1 METLLLPFSPRFIVL
16 TTCSVVTVLLLG
28 VGIVDHK
35 VLKLIA
41 IPLAIFGALTL
52 LGFRDLTQKSHAVLR
67 NYPISAHLRFLLEEI
82 RPEMRQYFFESE
94 KDGMPF
100 SRDIRAVIYQRAK
113 MVLDKRP
120 FGTQIDVYREGYE
133 WMHHSMAPKPHATEK
148 FRITIGGPDCKKP
161 YSASVFNISAMSF
174 GALSPNAVRA
184 LNAGAKKGGF
194 AHDSGEGGVSPYH
207 RENGG
212 DIIWEIGSGYFG
224 CRNRDG
230 SFSPDEF
237 ARIAC
242 DDQIKMV
249 ELKISQ
255 GAKPGHG
262 GVLPA
267 AKVSEEIS
275 RIRGVSMGEDCIS
288 PAYHRAFSTPLE
300 MMAFIAEMR
309 RLSGGKPAGFKLCIG
324 HPWEFLAICKAMLQ
338 SGNYPDFIVVDGNE
352 GGTGAAPLEFMDHL
366 GMPMREG
373 VNFVHNALI
382 GINARDR
389 IKIGA
394 SGKIATAF
402 DMARAM
408 AIGADWC
415 NSARGFMFS
424 LGCIQSLS
432 CHTDRCPTGVT
443 TQDPSRNRALVV
455 PDKIER
461 VYNYHHSTLHA
472 LAELIAAA
480 GLEHPRQIRPIH
492 FSQRTS
498 TTEVCSFAQ
507 LYPSLRPGELIKGTK
522 DARFRDAWTMARA
535 DSFLPAG

>member
-16 TTCSVVTVLLLG
+16 TICAVVTALLLG
-28 VGIVDHK
+28 IGIVDRK
-35 VLKLIA
+35 VLDLIL
-41 IPLAIFGALTL
+41 IPLIIFAGLTAL
-52 LGFRDLTQKSHAVLR
+52 GIRDLIQKNHAVLR

-100 SRDIRAVIYQRAK
+100 SRDTRAVIYQRAK

-120 FGTQIDVYREGYE
+120 FGTQEDVYRDGYE
-133 WMHHSMAPKPHATEK
+133 WIHHSVAPKARAEEK
-148 FRITIGGPDCKKP
+148 FRLTIGGPDCTKP

-194 AHDSGEGGVSPYH
+194 AHDTGEGGVSPYH

-212 DIIWEIGSGYFG
+212 DIIWEVGSGYFG

-230 SFSPDEF
+230 SFNPDEF
-237 ARIAC
+237 ARVASEN
-242 DDQIKMV
+242 QIKMV

-275 RIRGVSMGEDCIS
+275 RIRGVAMGEDCIS
-288 PAYHRAFSTPLE
+288 PPYHKAFSTPLE

-309 RLSGGKPAGFKLCIG
+309 TLSGGKPAGFKLCVG
-324 HPWEFLAICKAMLQ
+324 HKWEFLAICKAMLQ
-338 SGNYPDFIVVDGNE
+338 SGIYPDFIVVDGNE

-382 GINARDR
+382 GINARGR
-389 IKIGA
+389 IRIGA
-394 SGKIATAF
+394 AGKIATAF

-415 NSARGFMFS
+415 NSARGFMFA

-443 TQDPSRNRALVV
+443 TQDPSRARALYV
-455 PDKIER
+455 PLKIDR
-461 VYNYHHSTLHA
+461 VHNYHLATLHS
-472 LAELIAAA
+472 LTELIAAA
-480 GLEHPRQIRPIH
+480 GLEHPQQLRPIH

-498 TTEVCSFAQ
+498 TTDVKSFAQ
-507 LYPSLRPGELIKGTK
+507 LYPSLRPGELLEGTE
-522 DARFRDAWTMARA
+522 DPRFREAWAMARA
-535 DSFLPAG
+535 ETFAA